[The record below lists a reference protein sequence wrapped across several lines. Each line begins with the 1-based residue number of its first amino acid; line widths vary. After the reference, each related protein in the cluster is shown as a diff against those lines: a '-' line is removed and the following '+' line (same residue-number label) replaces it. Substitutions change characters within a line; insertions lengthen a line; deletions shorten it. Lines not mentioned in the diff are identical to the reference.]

1 MEKKNQAFIPWLKS
15 LLTNQSKDKK
25 AKYQYMTVVLILGV
39 AFMLFGTLFF
49 GEDSAN
55 PPGGGALTA
64 MKQQDTEDEEV
75 FGHND
80 DANAPSTIPDYEASF
95 ENQLK
100 DALEAIIGVNDVS
113 VVVNIDASE
122 KKVFQTNKST
132 SQQTTVETDKQG
144 GERNV
149 TDSSQDE
156 QVLVIRKNEQEI
168 PVVSETKKP
177 VIRGVLVVAKGAE
190 NIHVKQMILEAVT
203 RVLDVPQ
210 HKVAVL
216 PKKSEGE

>member
-15 LLTNQSKDKK
+15 LLSNQSKDKK
-25 AKYQYMTVVLILGV
+25 AKYQYMTVVLVLGV
-39 AFMLFGTLFF
+39 GFMLFGTLFF
-49 GEDSAN
+49 GEESASS
-55 PPGGGALTA
+55 PGGGVLPA
-64 MKQQDTEDEEV
+64 MNQQETEDEEV
-75 FGHND
+75 FGHSD
-80 DANAPSTIPDYEASF
+80 DANAPSTISDYEASF

-100 DALEAIIGVNDVS
+100 EALEGIIGVNDVS

-122 KKVFQTNKST
+122 KKVFQINKTT

-210 HKVAVL
+210 HKVAIL

>member
-80 DANAPSTIPDYEASF
+80 DANAPSTISDYEASF

>member
-25 AKYQYMTVVLILGV
+25 AKYQYMTVILVLGV
-39 AFMLFGTLFF
+39 GFILFGNLFF
-49 GEDSAN
+49 GEDSASS
-55 PPGGGALTA
+55 PGGGVLPT
-64 MKQQDTEDEEV
+64 MKQQEPEDEPV
-75 FGHND
+75 FGQSD
-80 DANAPSTIPDYEASF
+80 DANAPSTISDYEASF

-100 DALEAIIGVNDVS
+100 DALEAITGVNDVS
-113 VVVNIDASE
+113 VVVNVDSSE
-122 KKVFQTNKST
+122 QKVFQKNVTT
-132 SQQTTVETDKQG
+132 SQQNTVETDQNG
-144 GERNV
+144 GKRDV
-149 TDSSQDE
+149 TDTSKDE

-168 PVVSETKKP
+168 PVVTETKKP
-177 VIRGVLVVAKGAE
+177 VIRGVLIVAKGAE
-190 NIHVKQMILEAVT
+190 NIHVKQMILDAVT

>member
-1 MEKKNQAFIPWLKS
+1 M
-15 LLTNQSKDKK
+15 LTNQSKDKK

-39 AFMLFGTLFF
+39 AFMLFGTLFL

-80 DANAPSTIPDYEASF
+80 DANAPSTISDYEASF

>member
-15 LLTNQSKDKK
+15 LLSNQSKDKK

-55 PPGGGALTA
+55 SPGGGVLPA
-64 MKQQDTEDEEV
+64 MKQQETEDEEV
-75 FGHND
+75 FGHSD
-80 DANAPSTIPDYEASF
+80 DANAPSTISDYEASF

-100 DALEAIIGVNDVS
+100 EALEAITGVNDVS
-113 VVVNIDASE
+113 VVVNVDASE
-122 KKVFQTNKST
+122 QKVFQKNITT
-132 SQQTTVETDKQG
+132 SQQTTVETDKAG
-144 GERNV
+144 GKRDV
-149 TDSSQDE
+149 TDSSKDE